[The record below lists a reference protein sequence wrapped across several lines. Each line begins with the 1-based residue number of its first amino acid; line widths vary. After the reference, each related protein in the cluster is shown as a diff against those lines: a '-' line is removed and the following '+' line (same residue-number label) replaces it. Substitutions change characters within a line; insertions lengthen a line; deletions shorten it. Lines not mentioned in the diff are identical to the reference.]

1 MWRIYNNSYTSNIK
15 RKGAGVMNNH
25 NKMIELLEDNFSL
38 HDADQIYELLDE
50 FYSIDTKQGE
60 ITFFKWLEN
69 R

>member
-1 MWRIYNNSYTSNIK
+1 
-15 RKGAGVMNNH
+15 MNNH

-38 HDADQIYELLDE
+38 HDVDQIYELLDE